1 MNWNC
6 EVIFIEAGLYP
17 ESLKQW
23 LENTPVKN
31 EIAETL
37 INEQENS
44 EEMTL

>member
-31 EIAETL
+31 EVAETL
-37 INEQENS
+37 INEQEQDL
-44 EEMTL
+44 EMTL